1 MTLRD
6 KPNARYFKG
15 SLGFDLYAMLESGG
29 FMNTS
34 DIVVAIDAEI
44 AQLQKVKALLTGT
57 DLTTKRKPGRPA
69 GVAASNK
76 ATSFNP
82 VEFAKKIKRRSMSAE
97 GRAKIAAAQKARW
110 AKSRKVA
117 KKAVHKAASGPAKKA
132 VTANAVD
139 RKTAQVKKATQLK
152 AETAATPAS

>member
-1 MTLRD
+1 
-6 KPNARYFKG
+6 
-15 SLGFDLYAMLESGG
+15 
-29 FMNTS
+29 MNTS

-69 GVAASNK
+69 GVAAPNK

-82 VEFAKKIKRRSMSAE
+82 VEVAKKTRRRTMSAE

-110 AKSRKVA
+110 AKSKRVA
-117 KKAVHKAASGPAKKA
+117 KKTAHKAASVPAKKA
-132 VTANAVD
+132 VTAKAVD
-139 RKTAQVKKATQLK
+139 RKTAQVKKASVVKKSTQSK
-152 AETAATPAS
+152 AETAATPAA